1 MFGRSQV
8 RIPAQLTSRNANGEG
23 VDVVVVG
30 RVPDRGVA
38 AGVVDALHVDEGSEV
53 VFVEHEEASA
63 TSVPGEH
70 WSGIRIPS
78 AAH

>member
-1 MFGRSQV
+1 MFGRSPV
-8 RIPAQLTSRNANGEG
+8 RIPAQLTCRNANGEG

-38 AGVVDALHVDEGSEV
+38 VGVVDALHVDEGSEV

-63 TSVPGEH
+63 TSVPGTKLV
-70 WSGIRIPS
+70 WDSNP
-78 AAH
+78 